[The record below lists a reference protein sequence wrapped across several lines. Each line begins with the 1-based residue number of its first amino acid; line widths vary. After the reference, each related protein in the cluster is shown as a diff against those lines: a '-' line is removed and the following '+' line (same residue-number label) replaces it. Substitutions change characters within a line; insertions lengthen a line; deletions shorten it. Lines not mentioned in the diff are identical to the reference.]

1 MNDMLKRGFFLG
13 LGAAAYS
20 REKMQNYLDDLVY
33 KGKITPRE
41 AQEWKEE
48 LIQRGRDKETKWSEK
63 RKDKTQQSFR
73 DMGLATEADILR
85 LEEKLHDI
93 EKKLAERPN
102 NDGWNNPAE

>member
-13 LGAAAYS
+13 LGAAASS
-20 REKMQNYLDDLVY
+20 REKVQNYLDDLVY

-48 LIQRGRDKETKWSEK
+48 LIQRGREKENRWSEK
-63 RKDKTQQSFR
+63 RKDKTEQSFK
-73 DMGLATEADILR
+73 DMGLATESDIVR

-93 EKKLAERPN
+93 EQKLAERPKN
-102 NDGWNNPAE
+102 NGWDHPAE